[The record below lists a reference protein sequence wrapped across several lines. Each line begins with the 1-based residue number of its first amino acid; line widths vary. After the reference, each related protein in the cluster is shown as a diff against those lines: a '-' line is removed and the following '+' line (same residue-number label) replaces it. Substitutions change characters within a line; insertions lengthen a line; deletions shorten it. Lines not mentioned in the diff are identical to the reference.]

1 MSCAVRYRF
10 TKLKNSKNN
19 APLLFRFKASYRH
32 RNCFQ
37 LSVATDDRDMLDCL
51 QSAFPLKIRL
61 VRISASAIAHQD
73 VTLQ

>member
-19 APLLFRFKASYRH
+19 APLLFRFKASYGH

-61 VRISASAIAHQD
+61 VLISASAIANHD
-73 VTLQ
+73 FMLQ